1 MLKALLLFRLLRAW
15 GEVEMADDDKR
26 LIDRIRST
34 SLGDESDGLRR
45 EILADTTPVPVFGNY
60 RVSQIVS
67 IALNPS
73 SNEFPSTKSSRRL
86 VHLTDLGLP
95 TDYYQRGF
103 DSMSESQAKKILEQC
118 VQYFENN
125 SYKWFDTAA
134 MALKIGFDAS
144 FYKKDE
150 TKLRACHTDLFP
162 WATRAFSTLDKG
174 LQQKFKIE
182 NQAFLRWFLSREIV
196 TSVVILGESSW
207 KELINEF
214 EFEAAHREQPE
225 IDEAPVFEC
234 GTFTIGS
241 VSKSYFYSSKGP
253 SAWGSDHYKREIH
266 EAFGEFIKNAQG
278 SIGP

>member
-1 MLKALLLFRLLRAW
+1 
-15 GEVEMADDDKR
+15 MADDEKY
-26 LIDRIRST
+26 LLDRIRST
-34 SLGDESDGLRR
+34 SLGNESDELRR
-45 EILADTTPVPVFGNY
+45 EILADTTPVPVFGDY

-73 SNEFPSTKSSRRL
+73 SNEFPAKKANRRL
-86 VHLTDLGLP
+86 VHLSDLGLP
-95 TDYYQRGF
+95 AEHYQHGS
-103 DSMSESQAKKILEQC
+103 DSMSEVQAKKVLEQC

-134 MALKIGFDAS
+134 MALTIGFDAS

-150 TKLRACHTDLFP
+150 TKVRACHTDLFP

-174 LQQKFKIE
+174 LQQKFKRE
-182 NQAFLRWFLSREIV
+182 NQAFLQWFLSRDLV

-214 EFEAAHREQPE
+214 EFKATHREQPE
-225 IDEAPVFEC
+225 IDEAPMFEF

-241 VSKSYFYSSKGP
+241 VSKPYFYNSKGP
-253 SAWGSDHYKREIH
+253 SAWGSDLYKREVH
-266 EAFGEFIKNAQG
+266 EAFGRFIKASQG
-278 SIGP
+278 RLRG